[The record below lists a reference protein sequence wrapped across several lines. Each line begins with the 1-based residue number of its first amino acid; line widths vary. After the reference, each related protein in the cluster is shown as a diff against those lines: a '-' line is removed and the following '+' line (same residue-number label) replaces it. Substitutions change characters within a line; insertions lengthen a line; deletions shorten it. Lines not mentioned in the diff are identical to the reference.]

1 MYTSELF
8 LHLQLNPNVDTS
20 LKSSRKIFNNT
31 LHNQMGIHVDV
42 IGYVFV
48 IIAVVRILA
57 EIFERLG
64 YPGFLGEISAGL
76 SSV

>member
-1 MYTSELF
+1 
-8 LHLQLNPNVDTS
+8 
-20 LKSSRKIFNNT
+20 
-31 LHNQMGIHVDV
+31 MGIHVDV

-76 SSV
+76 SLGVILTDLPREDMSLLAELGIFS